1 MSSERIPESERRQIE
16 HIRELESEE
25 LQVEEVDDSS
35 SDGDHRYFEE
45 VNEREVSREGQH
57 LSSLIT
63 SESRD
68 DGGFTYITYLDSLL
82 ADSCGVGVTHNGLPS
97 SDGGGTILS
106 LPMFY
111 LEGIVLFPEGIIPLT
126 VLQPRFIAAAKKAM
140 KQVCVYK
147 RPSDTAFRLAT
158 MGTTAEIRQYQ
169 QMEDGSVYVAIY
181 GQQRFRLRR
190 LWVDGEG
197 VPWAEVQIVQE
208 DRPLRMPKEAFGQLA
223 SVSNIRNCGYS
234 HAVLSAAALA
244 KSQRS
249 KDDDFMWEY
258 YSSTSTDSDHP
269 TTDVKMQR
277 CPLDFCD
284 CYGNT
289 DESMSS
295 DNEQNC
301 DLGHMSR
308 RSHPSNSES
317 ECQPH
322 IHDTTSESDDG
333 SGLESAKESVQG
345 REAIREW
352 KKVAAVGS
360 KWLHR
365 APRSFWPHWV
375 YRMYDSYFLAWR
387 LADMWSDMFREE
399 IDIYGV
405 VNTPDILSFQI
416 ARQIPLPVFY
426 RQELLEIVGVT
437 NRLRREIEL
446 LEQYN
451 LIRCKTCLAVFAKR
465 ADMMDKHDG
474 PLGAYAQVHDYVHE
488 IMILQIANGLTLIG
502 SPVEKDNWFPGYAW
516 TIAACVKCESS
527 VGWFFTST
535 KKLQPK
541 SFFGIRYS
549 QIADAWGRR

>member
-1 MSSERIPESERRQIE
+1 
-16 HIRELESEE
+16 
-25 LQVEEVDDSS
+25 
-35 SDGDHRYFEE
+35 
-45 VNEREVSREGQH
+45 
-57 LSSLIT
+57 
-63 SESRD
+63 
-68 DGGFTYITYLDSLL
+68 
-82 ADSCGVGVTHNGLPS
+82 
-97 SDGGGTILS
+97 
-106 LPMFY
+106 
-111 LEGIVLFPEGIIPLT
+111 
-126 VLQPRFIAAAKKAM
+126 
-140 KQVCVYK
+140 
-147 RPSDTAFRLAT
+147 
-158 MGTTAEIRQYQ
+158 
-169 QMEDGSVYVAIY
+169 MEDGSVYVAIY

-197 VPWAEVQIVQE
+197 VVRLLFLFDFLVHFVLLSPFDMCETDGVHPLFCQPWAEVQIVQE

-258 YSSTSTDSDHP
+258 CSSTSTDSDHP
-269 TTDVKMQR
+269 IADMKMQR

-301 DLGHMSR
+301 VLGHMSE
-308 RSHPSNSES
+308 RSHPCNSES

-375 YRMYDSYFLAWR
+375 YRMYDSYFLSWR
-387 LADMWSDMFREE
+387 LAGKGS
-399 IDIYGV
+399 
-405 VNTPDILSFQI
+405 SFSRLLHNI
-416 ARQIPLPVFY
+416 VFS
-426 RQELLEIVGVT
+426 
-437 NRLRREIEL
+437 
-446 LEQYN
+446 
-451 LIRCKTCLAVFAKR
+451 C
-465 ADMMDKHDG
+465 
-474 PLGAYAQVHDYVHE
+474 
-488 IMILQIANGLTLIG
+488 
-502 SPVEKDNWFPGYAW
+502 
-516 TIAACVKCESS
+516 
-527 VGWFFTST
+527 
-535 KKLQPK
+535 
-541 SFFGIRYS
+541 
-549 QIADAWGRR
+549 